1 MAVYVCTV
9 LRGIDNGMHNQR
21 DDSARPRI
29 PTKLVLRGTDA
40 QEVGSQK
47 SVASKNTL
55 DGCSFAS
62 CLHLV
67 KYVIMMR
74 ISKAHIAGVGVAEAA
89 DASLLE
95 PAIAA
100 GTRALLDAGVTY
112 SDLEQSIACFQDELR
127 IPRQCFDA
135 FGMEG
140 APCHEMSNSSGLFT
154 AVQCIRSRQSN
165 CILVIG
171 LDTVSIH

>member
-1 MAVYVCTV
+1 
-9 LRGIDNGMHNQR
+9 MHSLEGDRQWYAQ
-21 DDSARPRI
+21 SARR
-29 PTKLVLRGTDA
+29 LRTPANPHEACFAWNRCARSWKPKVDR
-40 QEVGSQK
+40 VK
-47 SVASKNTL
+47 DTL

-154 AVQCIRSRQSN
+154 AVQCVRSRQSD
-165 CILVIG
+165 CVLVIG

>member
-1 MAVYVCTV
+1 
-9 LRGIDNGMHNQR
+9 MHSLEGDRQWYAQ
-21 DDSARPRI
+21 SARR
-29 PTKLVLRGTDA
+29 LRTPA
-40 QEVGSQK
+40 NPHE
-47 SVASKNTL
+47 A
-55 DGCSFAS
+55 CFAWNRCARS
-62 CLHLV
+62 WKPKVCRVKKTAAVSYAVSHLV

-74 ISKAHIAGVGVAEAA
+74 ISRAHIAGVGVAEAA
-89 DASLLE
+89 DATLLE

-165 CILVIG
+165 CVLVIG
-171 LDTVSIH
+171 LDTVSIC